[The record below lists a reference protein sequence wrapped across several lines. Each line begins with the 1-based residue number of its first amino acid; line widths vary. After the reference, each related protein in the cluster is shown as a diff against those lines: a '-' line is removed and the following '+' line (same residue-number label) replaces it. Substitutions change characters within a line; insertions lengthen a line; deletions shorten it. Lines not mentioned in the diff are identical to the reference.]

1 MGWMMGWWRICLT
14 LIRLACA
21 AKANPAA
28 TKPKIMNTSTQKISL
43 PVLISLFLCLSVS
56 LYALLPK
63 NLTPF
68 QPENRTGVTLSY
80 PACLLAYSKIT
91 QIRRLRQQNF
101 GTQLNKSS
109 LLSLP
114 SVFWIIPLVEPAS
127 FLKGCSCCC
136 DGVLGNAKGG
146 AWSRARE
153 RESEATAPVAAA
165 ALSLCPRAAGSF
177 HLLQVKEGHSW
188 HLFPPSRSLKCPSM

>member
-1 MGWMMGWWRICLT
+1 MDDGLVTNLPYLDPLGLCSKGEPSRHQ
-14 LIRLACA
+14 
-21 AKANPAA
+21 
-28 TKPKIMNTSTQKISL
+28 TQDYDYKHPENL
-43 PVLISLFLCLSVS
+43 PPSPHLSDSLFLSM
-56 LYALLPK
+56 ALLPK

-68 QPENRTGVTLSY
+68 QPENRTGVTLWY
-80 PACLLAYSKIT
+80 PACLLAYWKIT
-91 QIRRLRQQNF
+91 QIRRLRQQSF

-114 SVFWIIPLVEPAS
+114 SVFWSIPLVEPAS
-127 FLKGCSCCC
+127 FFKGCSCCC

-153 RESEATAPVAAA
+153 RFGEATAAVAAA
-165 ALSLCPRAAGSF
+165 VLSLCPRTAGSF

-188 HLFPPSRSLKCPSM
+188 HLFPPSRSLNCPSM